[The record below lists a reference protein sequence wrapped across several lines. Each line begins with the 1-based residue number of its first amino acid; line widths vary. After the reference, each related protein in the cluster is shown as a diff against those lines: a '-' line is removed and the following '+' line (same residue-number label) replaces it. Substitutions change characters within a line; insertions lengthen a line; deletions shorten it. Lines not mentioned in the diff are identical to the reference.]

1 MCCQIHPNSHPIQ
14 YLIPIFGWVR
24 CLPVVTYIAHVP
36 SYSTLRTPHLVG
48 WKFTHQSGLFTSSDV
63 EPTGLFLLKFDISLL
78 QYHIFS
84 VFYNIYIYKLYNYIL
99 LHMIIS

>member
-84 VFYNIYIYKLYNYIL
+84 VFYNIYI
-99 LHMIIS
+99 